1 MQLNKNKILNDPVY
15 GFITIPNDL
24 IFDIIEHPYFQRL
37 RRIKQLGLTNLV
49 YPGALHTRF
58 HHAIGA
64 MHLMGSVMDNLRLKG
79 VEISDEELMAARL
92 AILLHD
98 IGHGPFSHTLEFSLI
113 KGIRHEEISLLF
125 FKRLNKIFDGALDLA
140 IKIFD
145 GSYHRKFF
153 CQLVSSQL
161 DIDRIDY
168 LMRDSYFTGVSE
180 GTIGTDRIIKM
191 LNVKHEEIVVE
202 EKGIYSIENFL
213 SARRLM
219 YWQVYL
225 HKTSVCAEKMLIEM
239 ISRAR
244 KLSQMGVHVEATP
257 AFKIFL
263 ERTIKKSDFEEDPDI
278 IDVFSLLDDYDI
290 WGSMKF
296 WRNHEDFVLSTLS
309 AMLLDRKIFQVQFDN
324 EKPSKEIRSKI
335 KLNVANEFDVSLEEA
350 QYFVGNGKIS
360 NAAYIL
366 KGESI
371 NILTKKGAI
380 QDIVQ
385 ATDLP
390 NIKAMSKVVTKYFLC
405 WPKGIAL

>member
-1 MQLNKNKILNDPVY
+1 M
-15 GFITIPNDL
+15 
-24 IFDIIEHPYFQRL
+24 
-37 RRIKQLGLTNLV
+37 
-49 YPGALHTRF
+49 
-58 HHAIGA
+58 
-64 MHLMGSVMDNLRLKG
+64 
-79 VEISDEELMAARL
+79 
-92 AILLHD
+92 
-98 IGHGPFSHTLEFSLI
+98 
-113 KGIRHEEISLLF
+113 
-125 FKRLNKIFDGALDLA
+125 
-140 IKIFD
+140 
-145 GSYHRKFF
+145 
-153 CQLVSSQL
+153 
-161 DIDRIDY
+161 
-168 LMRDSYFTGVSE
+168 
-180 GTIGTDRIIKM
+180 
-191 LNVKHEEIVVE
+191 
-202 EKGIYSIENFL
+202 
-213 SARRLM
+213 
-219 YWQVYL
+219 
-225 HKTSVCAEKMLIEM
+225 
-239 ISRAR
+239 
-244 KLSQMGVHVEATP
+244 
-257 AFKIFL
+257 
-263 ERTIKKSDFEEDPDI
+263 
-278 IDVFSLLDDYDI
+278 FSLLDDYDI